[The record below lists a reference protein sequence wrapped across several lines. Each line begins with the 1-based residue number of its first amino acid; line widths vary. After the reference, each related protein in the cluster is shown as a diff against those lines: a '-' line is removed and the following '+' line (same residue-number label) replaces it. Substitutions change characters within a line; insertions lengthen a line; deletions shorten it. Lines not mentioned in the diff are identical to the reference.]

1 MMRTKRKWNFRFDYI
16 CFCLNRSEASEFFQK
31 KREKEAPVKISKTC
45 FFTDGDFEAD
55 NGPMTSA
62 LLFKNIQVPFD

>member
-1 MMRTKRKWNFRFDYI
+1 MKTKRKWNFRFDYI

-31 KREKEAPVKISKTC
+31 NEKKKLRLKYLKL
-45 FFTDGDFEAD
+45 FFSGGDFEAD